1 MSARISTDAVH
12 PIKATVRRNSKSPN
26 AKSRKINCLIKL
38 HEESVEMKKRGI
50 ILIALVSIGCLLAG
64 CGITLG
70 SAKNEETVTASEDT
84 TNINE
89 VEYDVY

>member
-1 MSARISTDAVH
+1 
-12 PIKATVRRNSKSPN
+12 
-26 AKSRKINCLIKL
+26 
-38 HEESVEMKKRGI
+38 MKKRGL
-50 ILIALVSIGCLLAG
+50 ILIALVSIGCLLEG

-70 SAKNEETVTASEDT
+70 SAKKEETVTASEDT

>member
-1 MSARISTDAVH
+1 MRKKGVILVALST
-12 PIKATVRRNSKSPN
+12 
-26 AKSRKINCLIKL
+26 
-38 HEESVEMKKRGI
+38 
-50 ILIALVSIGCLLAG
+50 IGCLLAG

-70 SAKNEETVTASEDT
+70 SDKKEETVTASEDT